1 MMFIS
6 LRQVLTYAAV
16 ASLFLL
22 ADPIPSTYAAG
33 CVLAFAGIL
42 MRVWGC
48 GHLRKN
54 EELVTSGPYAH
65 VKHPLYLGTFLI
77 ALGGIVAAGSPRVPG
92 ILLWIVAGPVF
103 LGAFFGYYL
112 PRKKRV
118 EGERMARFFGESY
131 AEYARNVPD
140 FFPSSSPWSGAASR
154 PWDYATFRRNHEIGM
169 DLLVAGLFAA
179 ILLLPPVLQ
188 GLLRRP

>member
-1 MMFIS
+1 MKFIS
-6 LRQVLTYAAV
+6 PRQLLTYAAV
-16 ASLFLL
+16 AALFLL
-22 ADPIPSTYAAG
+22 ADPMRATYAAG
-33 CVLAFAGIL
+33 CVLALSGIL
-42 MRVWGC
+42 LRVWGC

-77 ALGGIVAAGSPRVPG
+77 ALGGIVAAGSPRLPG
-92 ILLWIVAGPVF
+92 LLLWIVAGPVF

-112 PRKKRV
+112 PKKKRV
-118 EGERMARFFGESY
+118 EGERMARFFGGRY

-140 FFPSSSPWSGAASR
+140 FLPSPAPWAGASR
-154 PWDYATFRRNHEIGM
+154 QPWDYATFRRNHEIGM
-169 DLLVAGLFAA
+169 DLLVAGMFAA

-188 GLLRRP
+188 AFLRRP